1 MSDLQEWREQTQ
13 NLTLRVREAIA
24 DAAIEGNLTMVQTLT
39 EALSPLQGTLDTLI
53 ESRRTLAA
61 TDGNHSEPP
70 QHVQALAAP

>member
-39 EALSPLQGTLDTLI
+39 EALSPLQGTLETLI
-53 ESRRTLAA
+53 ESKRSWQRQMETIQSHLSRLA
-61 TDGNHSEPP
+61 P
-70 QHVQALAAP
+70 AAP

>member
-39 EALSPLQGTLDTLI
+39 EALSPLQGTLETLI
-53 ESRRTLAA
+53 ESKRSWQRQMETIQSHLSRMA
-61 TDGNHSEPP
+61 P
-70 QHVQALAAP
+70 AAP